1 MTYPT
6 FLSKRIK
13 NSAST
18 LGASPLGDSPDV
30 VLDSREA
37 DMVVLLAKGN
47 ALRGCKP
54 A

>member
-18 LGASPLGDSPDV
+18 LGASSLGDSVEV

-37 DMVVLLAKGN
+37 DMVMLLAKGN
-47 ALRGCKP
+47 VLRGYKP

>member
-6 FLSKRIK
+6 FLSKRIR

-18 LGASPLGDSPDV
+18 LGASSLGDEAEV

-37 DMVVLLAKGN
+37 DMVVLLAKGDCV
-47 ALRGCKP
+47 ARLQAR
-54 A
+54 